1 MMEGTTF
8 IMIDT
13 TLPEVAFAIQSV
25 RNAALLGSRVKQG
38 LSVQGITK
46 SDYSPVTV
54 ADYAIQA
61 YVGKKLGDTFSNA
74 MFVAEESSADLKSG
88 DGQEVLTVVTEFVK
102 ELEADASPKT
112 VCDWIDHGTS
122 EPADRFWTLDPV
134 DGTKGYIRGEQ
145 YAIALALIENGKVT
159 LGVLGCPNLDASG
172 DPAINGAGVLL
183 LAKRGEG
190 AYQGSLQAGD
200 DFIPLKVS
208 DCGDV
213 AQARMMRSVESGHT
227 NTDQIDALAKHMGMR
242 AEPVRMDSQAKYAV
256 LAGGGGEMLFRL
268 LSPKQPTYKERIWD
282 QAAGSIILEEA
293 GGRITD
299 LAGRELDFSQGR
311 KLEANTGVF
320 ASNGKLHDIGLEA
333 IQAVCPVE

>member
-1 MMEGTTF
+1 
-8 IMIDT
+8 MIDT
-13 TLPEVAFAIQSV
+13 TQPEVAFAIESV
-25 RNAALLGSRVKQG
+25 RNAALLGARVKQG

-61 YVGKKLGDTFSNA
+61 YIGKALSDTFSNA
-74 MFVAEESSADLKSG
+74 MFVAEESSADLKSK
-88 DGQEVLTVVTEFVK
+88 DGQEVLGVVTQFVQ
-102 ELEADASPKT
+102 ELQAAATPT
-112 VCDWIDHGTS
+112 AVCDWIDHGTS
-122 EPADRFWTLDPV
+122 EPSDRFWTLDPV

-159 LGVLGCPNLDASG
+159 LGVLGCPNLDASS
-172 DPAINGAGVLL
+172 DPQMNGEGVLL

-190 AYQGSLQAGD
+190 AYQCPLQGVGD
-200 DFIPLKVS
+200 FTPLKVS
-208 DCGDV
+208 GCDDV
-213 AQARMMRSVESGHT
+213 TRARMMRSVESGHT
-227 NTDQIDALAKHMGMR
+227 NTDQIDALAQHMGMQ

-256 LAGGGGEMLFRL
+256 LAAGGGEMLFRL

-333 IQAVCPVE
+333 IQAVCPVD